1 MADDN
6 KTPNATS
13 TAKPAAAEPTKAA
26 APAEAKPA
34 AKAPAKPRTVK
45 APTIRR
51 PAVRRTAV
59 KATAPA
65 AKEPSLKEVS
75 LDDPSLYINRDI
87 SWIEFDRKVL
97 ETAMDPEIPLLN
109 RVLFLSIFYNN
120 LDEFFMV
127 RVMNVQRQARS
138 GAEPTGPDKMP
149 PARQLSEIRRKVT
162 EILEEAENL
171 WIDTLKPELENKGIR
186 FSKYSA
192 LNAAQKK
199 EMNRYFDEDIFPV
212 LTPQA
217 VDKGRPFPMISNTS
231 LNFVMEFEA
240 VESGVSVK
248 NRFARLKCPNN
259 VPRFLFVSNK
269 DNTVTPDL
277 SYATTDGVIVLTED
291 LIGNRLNTLFPG
303 YKVKSQGLFRITRNT
318 DGEIEEDEA
327 DDLLSAVRDYVE
339 QRRFGSIVRVEIEK
353 GMPQRLQDFLYE
365 HLDLHPNQLYR
376 CRVPLAFSEFGRMMK
391 IDRPSLKYPADHP
404 KTPKAFEPGR
414 NCFDEIRKRDILV
427 YHPYD
432 SFNCVLE
439 FLKQAALDPNVV
451 AIKQTLYRCGSDSP
465 VAKALL
471 EARRRGK
478 QVTAVVELKAR
489 FDEEQNINWAEEM
502 ERNGVN
508 VVYGFAGLKIH
519 AKLCFVV
526 RREKGK
532 LERYT
537 HIGSGNYNAASAKI
551 YTDLGLFTANKDIN
565 DDVQDLFNVM
575 TGYGLVSHYR
585 KLLVSPHT
593 LRPGITKLIRREIEQ
608 HKKHGN
614 GHIIIKCNQLVD
626 YEMVKVLYEASR
638 AGVKIECIVRGIC
651 SLRPGLP
658 GVSDTIT
665 VRSIV
670 GRLLEHA
677 RIYYFHNNGDE
688 EMYFGS
694 ADLMTRNLNGRIEV
708 LTPLLQENLRNN
720 VMNQIVIPQL
730 KDNIHAWVMNS
741 DGSYTKFQ
749 PKKDEP
755 VYDSQEEI
763 AKKLNLMKK

>member
-1 MADDN
+1 MTTEN
-6 KTPNATS
+6 K
-13 TAKPAAAEPTKAA
+13 AAAEQTMPASTNEKNETKNTS
-26 APAEAKPA
+26 
-34 AKAPAKPRTVK
+34 TVK
-45 APTIRR
+45 KATARRAP
-51 PAVRRTAV
+51 VRRTVRKTAV
-59 KATAPA
+59 SAPA
-65 AKEPSLKEVS
+65 AEQSYANVS

-97 ETAMDPEIPLLN
+97 ETAMDPAIPLLN
-109 RVLFLSIFYNN
+109 RVLFLSIFFNN

-149 PARQLSEIRRKVT
+149 PQKQMAEIRRKVT
-162 EILEEAENL
+162 EILEVAENL
-171 WIDTLKPELENKGIR
+171 WLNSLKPELEKKDIR
-186 FSKYSA
+186 FVKYAS

-199 EMNRYFDEDIFPV
+199 EMNRYFDEDIFPI

-231 LNFVMEFEA
+231 LNFVMELEA
-240 VESGVSVK
+240 VDSSSVVK
-248 NRFARLKCPNN
+248 QRFARLKCPNN

-277 SYATTDGVIVLTED
+277 SYATTEGVIVTIED

-303 YKVKSQGLFRITRNT
+303 YRVSAQGLFRITRNT

-365 HLDLHPNQLYR
+365 HLDLHPNQFYR
-376 CRVPLAFSEFGRMMK
+376 CRIPLAFSEFSRLMK

-404 KTPKAFEPGR
+404 KTLKAFDSDH

-439 FLKQAALDPNVV
+439 FLRQAALDPNVV

-526 RREKGK
+526 RRENGK
-532 LERYT
+532 LVRYT

-575 TGYGLVSHYR
+575 TGYGLVKNYR

-593 LRPGITKLIRREIEQ
+593 LRPGVTKLIRREIEQ
-608 HKKHGN
+608 HKLHGN

-626 YEMVKVLYEASR
+626 AEMVKVLYEASR
-638 AGVKIECIVRGIC
+638 AGVKIQCIVRGIC

-708 LTPLLQENLRNN
+708 LTPLLQKNLRDN
-720 VMNQIVIPQL
+720 VMHQIVEPQL
-730 KDNIHAWVMNS
+730 KDNIHAWIMNS
-741 DGSYTKFQ
+741 DGSYTKLQ
-749 PKKDEP
+749 PKKGEP

-763 AKKLNLMKK
+763 AAKLNLMKK

>member
-59 KATAPA
+59 KAAAPA

-171 WIDTLKPELENKGIR
+171 WIDTLKPELETKGIR
-186 FSKYSA
+186 FAKYSA

-231 LNFVMEFEA
+231 LNFVMELEA

-318 DGEIEEDEA
+318 DGESEEDEA

-365 HLDLHPNQLYR
+365 HLDLHPNQFYR

-414 NCFDEIRKRDILV
+414 NCFDEIRKRDAELTAGAAQHADGLDLLGAGVVGDLQIAFLLNHSGTSLLRLLDDLNHAPSLILGQRTGLHDLYSV
-427 YHPYD
+427 PD
-432 SFNCVLE
+432 AAGVVLVMGLE
-439 FLKQAALDPNVV
+439 FVGSLD
-451 AIKQTLYRCGSDSP
+451 D
-465 VAKALL
+465 LL
-471 EARRRGK
+471 IQG
-478 QVTAVVELKAR
+478 
-489 FDEEQNINWAEEM
+489 M
-502 ERNGVN
+502 
-508 VVYGFAGLKIH
+508 
-519 AKLCFVV
+519 C
-526 RREKGK
+526 
-532 LERYT
+532 
-537 HIGSGNYNAASAKI
+537 
-551 YTDLGLFTANKDIN
+551 
-565 DDVQDLFNVM
+565 
-575 TGYGLVSHYR
+575 
-585 KLLVSPHT
+585 HT
-593 LRPGITKLIRREIEQ
+593 V
-608 HKKHGN
+608 GN
-614 GHIIIKCNQLVD
+614 GHHHGLIHLIRNHQADSGLTGRSSVFRHD
-626 YEMVKVLYEASR
+626 SVPPYWPAS
-638 AGVKIECIVRGIC
+638 CC
-651 SLRPGLP
+651 S
-658 GVSDTIT
+658 
-665 VRSIV
+665 
-670 GRLLEHA
+670 
-677 RIYYFHNNGDE
+677 RI
-688 EMYFGS
+688 M
-694 ADLMTRNLNGRIEV
+694 V
-708 LTPLLQENLRNN
+708 LTLAMSRFT
-720 VMNQIVIPQL
+720 
-730 KDNIHAWVMNS
+730 S
-741 DGSYTKFQ
+741 
-749 PKKDEP
+749 
-755 VYDSQEEI
+755 
-763 AKKLNLMKK
+763 LMRTGFSS

>member
-1 MADDN
+1 MTTEN
-6 KTPNATS
+6 KPASLQTAPASTKEQNETTTS
-13 TAKPAAAEPTKAA
+13 TVK
-26 APAEAKPA
+26 
-34 AKAPAKPRTVK
+34 KAPARRAPARRTVRK
-45 APTIRR
+45 TAESV
-51 PAVRRTAV
+51 PAVQQSY
-59 KATAPA
+59 KD
-65 AKEPSLKEVS
+65 VS
-75 LDDPSLYINRDI
+75 LDDPALYINRDI

-97 ETAMDPEIPLLN
+97 ETAMDPAIPLLN
-109 RVLFLSIFYNN
+109 RVLFLSIFFNN

-149 PARQLSEIRRKVT
+149 PQKQMAEIRRKVT
-162 EILEEAENL
+162 EIVEVAEDL
-171 WIDTLKPELENKGIR
+171 WLNTLKPELEKKEIR
-186 FSKYSA
+186 FVKYAA
-192 LNAAQKK
+192 LNEAQKK
-199 EMNRYFDEDIFPV
+199 EMNRYFDEDIFPI

-231 LNFVMEFEA
+231 LNFVMELEA
-240 VESGVSVK
+240 VDTSSPVK
-248 NRFARLKCPNN
+248 KRFARLKCPNN

-277 SYATTDGVIVLTED
+277 SYATTEGVIVPIED

-303 YKVKSQGLFRITRNT
+303 FKVTAQGLFRITRNT

-339 QRRFGSIVRVEIEK
+339 QRRFGSVVRVEIEK

-365 HLDLHPNQLYR
+365 HLDLHPNQFYR
-376 CRVPLAFSEFGRMMK
+376 CRIPLAFSEFSRLMK

-404 KTPKAFEPGR
+404 KTLKAFDPDH

-439 FLKQAALDPNVV
+439 FLRQAALDPNVV

-478 QVTAVVELKAR
+478 QVTAIVELKAR

-526 RREKGK
+526 RRENGK
-532 LERYT
+532 LVRYT

-575 TGYGLVSHYR
+575 TGYGLVKHYR

-593 LRPGITKLIRREIEQ
+593 LRPGVTKLIRREIEQ
-608 HKKHGN
+608 HKLHGN

-626 YEMVKVLYEASR
+626 AEMVKVLYEASR
-638 AGVKIECIVRGIC
+638 AGVKIQCIVRGIC

-658 GVSDTIT
+658 GVSDTIS

-708 LTPLLQENLRNN
+708 LTPLLQKNLRDN
-720 VMNQIVIPQL
+720 VMQQIVVPQL

-741 DGSYTKFQ
+741 DGSYTKLH
-749 PKKDEP
+749 PKKGEA

-763 AKKLNLMKK
+763 AAKLNLMKK

>member
-1 MADDN
+1 M
-6 KTPNATS
+6 
-13 TAKPAAAEPTKAA
+13 
-26 APAEAKPA
+26 
-34 AKAPAKPRTVK
+34 
-45 APTIRR
+45 
-51 PAVRRTAV
+51 
-59 KATAPA
+59 
-65 AKEPSLKEVS
+65 
-75 LDDPSLYINRDI
+75 
-87 SWIEFDRKVL
+87 
-97 ETAMDPEIPLLN
+97 
-109 RVLFLSIFYNN
+109 
-120 LDEFFMV
+120 
-127 RVMNVQRQARS
+127 
-138 GAEPTGPDKMP
+138 
-149 PARQLSEIRRKVT
+149 
-162 EILEEAENL
+162 
-171 WIDTLKPELENKGIR
+171 
-186 FSKYSA
+186 
-192 LNAAQKK
+192 
-199 EMNRYFDEDIFPV
+199 
-212 LTPQA
+212 
-217 VDKGRPFPMISNTS
+217 
-231 LNFVMEFEA
+231 
-240 VESGVSVK
+240 
-248 NRFARLKCPNN
+248 
-259 VPRFLFVSNK
+259 
-269 DNTVTPDL
+269 
-277 SYATTDGVIVLTED
+277 
-291 LIGNRLNTLFPG
+291 
-303 YKVKSQGLFRITRNT
+303 
-318 DGEIEEDEA
+318 
-327 DDLLSAVRDYVE
+327 
-339 QRRFGSIVRVEIEK
+339 
-353 GMPQRLQDFLYE
+353 
-365 HLDLHPNQLYR
+365 
-376 CRVPLAFSEFGRMMK
+376 
-391 IDRPSLKYPADHP
+391 
-404 KTPKAFEPGR
+404 
-414 NCFDEIRKRDILV
+414 
-427 YHPYD
+427 
-432 SFNCVLE
+432 
-439 FLKQAALDPNVV
+439 
-451 AIKQTLYRCGSDSP
+451 
-465 VAKALL
+465 
-471 EARRRGK
+471 
-478 QVTAVVELKAR
+478 KAR

-741 DGSYTKFQ
+741 DGSYTKLQ

>member
-171 WIDTLKPELENKGIR
+171 WIDTLKPELETKGIR
-186 FSKYSA
+186 FAKYSA

-231 LNFVMEFEA
+231 LNFVMELEA

-365 HLDLHPNQLYR
+365 HLDLHPNQFYR

-404 KTPKAFEPGR
+404 KTAKAFEPGR

-575 TGYGLVSHYR
+575 TGYGLVLS
-585 KLLVSPHT
+585 
-593 LRPGITKLIRREIEQ
+593 LI
-608 HKKHGN
+608 
-614 GHIIIKCNQLVD
+614 HI
-626 YEMVKVLYEASR
+626 
-638 AGVKIECIVRGIC
+638 
-651 SLRPGLP
+651 
-658 GVSDTIT
+658 
-665 VRSIV
+665 
-670 GRLLEHA
+670 
-677 RIYYFHNNGDE
+677 
-688 EMYFGS
+688 
-694 ADLMTRNLNGRIEV
+694 
-708 LTPLLQENLRNN
+708 
-720 VMNQIVIPQL
+720 
-730 KDNIHAWVMNS
+730 
-741 DGSYTKFQ
+741 
-749 PKKDEP
+749 
-755 VYDSQEEI
+755 
-763 AKKLNLMKK
+763 